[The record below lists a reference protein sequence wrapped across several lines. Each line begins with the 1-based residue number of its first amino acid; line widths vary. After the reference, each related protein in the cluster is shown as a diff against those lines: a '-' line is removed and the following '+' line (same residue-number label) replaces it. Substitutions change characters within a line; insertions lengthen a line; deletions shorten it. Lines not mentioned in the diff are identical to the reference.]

1 MRFFLAKFHIFWY
14 CIKNFD
20 TITTVHQKGNIFV
33 AIGTSGCLPRL
44 KIAFLAQ
51 KKAILG
57 KWCQKTGSQSSQTG
71 TYRKTE
77 IIQSYLRTWG
87 SHWVRSVWG
96 KIRWLYGRSI
106 GRNWFLGR
114 KCSFLV
120 QNPFFLRCHP
130 IYLLPS
136 WCYTKN
142 FVLSP
147 LHGGPQGGRWCPF
160 LAQKFWHFF

>member
-1 MRFFLAKFHIFWY
+1 MARNSSKNDIRDVGSTADFDDLSDFAVFLWFLIFF
-14 CIKNFD
+14 
-20 TITTVHQKGNIFV
+20 
-33 AIGTSGCLPRL
+33 AIGTSECLPRL

-120 QNPFFLRCHP
+120 Q
-130 IYLLPS
+130 
-136 WCYTKN
+136 
-142 FVLSP
+142 
-147 LHGGPQGGRWCPF
+147 
-160 LAQKFWHFF
+160 KFWHFFEFAWSLPHFFWGKIISINCK